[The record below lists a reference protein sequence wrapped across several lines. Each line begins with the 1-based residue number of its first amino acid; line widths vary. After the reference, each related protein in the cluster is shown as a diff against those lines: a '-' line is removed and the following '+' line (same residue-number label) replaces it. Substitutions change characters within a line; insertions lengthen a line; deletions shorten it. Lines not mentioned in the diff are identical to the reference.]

1 MAGRS
6 GSCPA
11 VAERAIQCDCLVRD
25 GDRLTAPAGE
35 PYHSIESPRPVD
47 EADVLGMSVINS
59 GDLHSVLRLLDLAGV
74 PRRTADRIPGVHP
87 LVVGGNSG
95 LADPEPLAD
104 YLDVVAIGE
113 AEQSLSELLRIVHAH
128 RTQPGIGP
136 TLHEQL
142 ARVPGLYVPSMY
154 VCDVL
159 PGGGVSAI
167 RPKHPTVPANVTP
180 VHRAAPHPGARRH
193 HHRAR
198 VGRARPRHP
207 VRQDAE
213 TRARE
218 QGPRPVPGERRQHG
232 DAVLH
237 HRGTR
242 RARGRPP
249 RHRRLRPRRPPAA
262 RPHRRDR
269 DRQAAPVH
277 AQAGHAHPAA
287 PDGGPRRGAWV
298 R

>member
-1 MAGRS
+1 MALALGCCLRDASEAEIICIALSADAAPESIGLRGQSSLAGRS

-59 GDLHSVLRLLDLAGV
+59 GDLHSVLRLLDVAGV
-74 PRRTADRIPGVHP
+74 PRRTADRIPSVHP

-113 AEQSLSELLRIVHAH
+113 AEQSLPELLRIVHAH

-142 ARVPGLYVPSMY
+142 ARVPGLYVPTS
-154 VCDVL
+154 C
-159 PGGGVSAI
+159 
-167 RPKHPTVPANVTP
+167 
-180 VHRAAPHPGARRH
+180 
-193 HHRAR
+193 
-198 VGRARPRHP
+198 
-207 VRQDAE
+207 
-213 TRARE
+213 
-218 QGPRPVPGERRQHG
+218 
-232 DAVLH
+232 
-237 HRGTR
+237 
-242 RARGRPP
+242 
-249 RHRRLRPRRPPAA
+249 PAA
-262 RPHRRDR
+262 ASARS
-269 DRQAAPVH
+269 
-277 AQAGHAHPAA
+277 
-287 PDGGPRRGAWV
+287 GPSTPPCPPT
-298 R
+298 